1 MTQPKDQMS
10 VRRSTT
16 LPRACSGERYAA
28 VPRIT
33 PAIVPGLMKVGEC
46 GSVGE
51 ESVLEAVGESMS
63 AGDFASPDS
72 SVATLPF
79 ARPKS
84 RIFTWSCDVIIT
96 FAGFKSRCT
105 TPASCAA
112 SMPEAIW
119 MRMSSASGSGSG
131 ARASRSARVSPSIS
145 SRAR

>member
-33 PAIVPGLMKVGEC
+33 PAIVDGLMKVGEC

-51 ESVLEAVGESMS
+51 ERVGESMS
-63 AGDFASPDS
+63 AGDFASPSS

-84 RIFTWSCDVIIT
+84 RIFT
-96 FAGFKSRCT
+96 
-105 TPASCAA
+105 
-112 SMPEAIW
+112 
-119 MRMSSASGSGSG
+119 
-131 ARASRSARVSPSIS
+131 
-145 SRAR
+145 